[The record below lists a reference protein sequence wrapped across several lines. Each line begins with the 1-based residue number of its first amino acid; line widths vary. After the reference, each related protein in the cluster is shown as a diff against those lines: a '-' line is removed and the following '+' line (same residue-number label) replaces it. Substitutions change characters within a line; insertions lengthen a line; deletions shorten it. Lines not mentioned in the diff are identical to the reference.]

1 MRKLILSALLLTVA
15 VPAFAQEP
23 PRDPNVERRDGD
35 RRGPDNRGP
44 DNRGPDNRGPDNRG
58 PDNRG
63 PDSRG
68 PDNRGGDYR
77 GGDNRGD
84 FRGGDHRDGDHR
96 DFDRRDGDRRD
107 GGYAQGYRQGEHR
120 EWRDDRR
127 NFQAAEG
134 YGRWRGAPFSYPRG
148 YGYRYYA
155 PGAFLPRAFF
165 GGNYWIG
172 NPGYYQLPPAYGGTR
187 WIRVGPDAL
196 LIRGYDG
203 YVVRVIRGIFY

>member
-1 MRKLILSALLLTVA
+1 MRTLILSALLLTAA
-15 VPAFAQEP
+15 VPAFAQEA
-23 PRDPNVERRDGD
+23 PRDQNFEHRDGD
-35 RRGPDNRGP
+35 HRG
-44 DNRGPDNRGPDNRG
+44 
-58 PDNRG
+58 
-63 PDSRG
+63 
-68 PDNRGGDYR
+68 DNRGGDNRGGDQR

-84 FRGGDHRDGDHR
+84 QRGGDNRSGDNRGFDNRGGDHRDFRGGDNR
-96 DFDRRDGDRRD
+96 

-120 EWRDDRR
+120 GWGDDRR

-134 YGRWRGAPFSYPRG
+134 YGRWRGPAFNYPRG

-155 PGAFLPRAFF
+155 PGAFLPRVFF

>member
-23 PRDPNVERRDGD
+23 PRDANIERRDGD
-35 RRGPDNRGP
+35 HR
-44 DNRGPDNRGPDNRG
+44 
-58 PDNRG
+58 
-63 PDSRG
+63 
-68 PDNRGGDYR
+68 
-77 GGDNRGD
+77 GDN
-84 FRGGDHRDGDHR
+84 RGGDHRDGDHR
-96 DFDRRDGDRRD
+96 DGDNRGDNRGGDYRGGDYRDGDRRD
-107 GGYAQGYRQGEHR
+107 GDHRDWNRGGDNRGYAQGYRQGERH

-127 NFQAAEG
+127 NFQVGEG
-134 YGRWRGAPFSYPRG
+134 YGRWRAAPFYYPRG

-155 PGAFLPRAFF
+155 PGAFLPRVFF

>member
-1 MRKLILSALLLTVA
+1 MRTLILSALLLTAA
-15 VPAFAQEP
+15 VPAFAQEA
-23 PRDPNVERRDGD
+23 PRDQNFEHRDGDHRGDNRGGDQRGGENRGDNRGGDQRGDNRGFDNRGGDNRGFDNRGGDHRNDGD
-35 RRGPDNRGP
+35 RR
-44 DNRGPDNRGPDNRG
+44 
-58 PDNRG
+58 
-63 PDSRG
+63 
-68 PDNRGGDYR
+68 DYR
-77 GGDNRGD
+77 GGDNRGY
-84 FRGGDHRDGDHR
+84 G
-96 DFDRRDGDRRD
+96 
-107 GGYAQGYRQGEHR
+107 QGYRQGEHR
-120 EWRDDRR
+120 GWGDDRR

-134 YGRWRGAPFSYPRG
+134 YGRWRGQPFNYPRG

-155 PGAFLPRAFF
+155 PGAFLPRVFF

>member
-1 MRKLILSALLLTVA
+1 MRKLILSALLLAAA

-23 PRDPNVERRDGD
+23 PRDARWEHRD
-35 RRGPDNRGP
+35 
-44 DNRGPDNRGPDNRG
+44 
-58 PDNRG
+58 
-63 PDSRG
+63 
-68 PDNRGGDYR
+68 
-77 GGDNRGD
+77 
-84 FRGGDHRDGDHR
+84 GDHRDGDHR
-96 DFDRRDGDRRD
+96 GDWRDGDRRDGDRRGW
-107 GGYAQGYRQGEHR
+107 GGGDRRDFREGYRDGDRR

-127 NFQAAEG
+127 NFRADEG
-134 YGRWRGAPFSYPRG
+134 YGRWRTQPFYYPRG
-148 YGYRYYA
+148 YNYRYYA